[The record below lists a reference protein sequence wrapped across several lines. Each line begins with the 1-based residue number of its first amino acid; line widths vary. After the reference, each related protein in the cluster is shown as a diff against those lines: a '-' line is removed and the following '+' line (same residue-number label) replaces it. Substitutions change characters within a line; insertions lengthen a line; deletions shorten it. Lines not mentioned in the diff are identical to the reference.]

1 MLGDKGQKHFKIAAG
16 TLQTWSTE
24 LSLGYQRILQ
34 YGLEGGT
41 MLSSSEETEERDI
54 GGAHTRGMVVGGKV
68 V

>member
-1 MLGDKGQKHFKIAAG
+1 MRGDRGHEHWLIAAG

-24 LSLGYQRILQ
+24 LSLSYQRILQ